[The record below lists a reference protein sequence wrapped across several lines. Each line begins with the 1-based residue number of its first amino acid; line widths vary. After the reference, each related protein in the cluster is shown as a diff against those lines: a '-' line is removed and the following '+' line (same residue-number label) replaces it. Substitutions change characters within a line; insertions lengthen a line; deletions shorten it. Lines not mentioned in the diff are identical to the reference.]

1 MSISGISGSSL
12 FSELSSSSVSSSS
25 NTTSQSSFQSALKDL
40 MTAIQSGDTT
50 DAKKY
55 LAQVEQLT
63 PSNASS
69 NSPLGQF
76 ISSVSTALQNNDI
89 SSAQSARHCRVNG
102 LKALYLL
109 RPIPQAARRAKLQR
123 TS

>member
-12 FSELSSSSVSSSS
+12 FSELSTSSVSSSS

-69 NSPLGQF
+69 NSPL
-76 ISSVSTALQNNDI
+76 
-89 SSAQSARHCRVNG
+89 
-102 LKALYLL
+102 
-109 RPIPQAARRAKLQR
+109 
-123 TS
+123 